1 MTHGVQIR
9 RSIGDGSQGGSEG
22 LDTCDYLVYPVGAV
36 LTDKPRTQT
45 GIPKHLCDIGAASE
59 LAARLF
65 DCALDRHYDGLRG
78 ATQTWTGNRCRLI
91 EAGGQL
97 HRALAQPRLPYR

>member
-1 MTHGVQIR
+1 MTHGVQVR

-22 LDTCDYLVYPVGAV
+22 LGTCEYLVYPVGAT

-45 GIPKHLCDIGAASE
+45 GIPKHLCDIGEASE

-65 DCALDRHYDGLRG
+65 NHVLNQQCNGLRWSH
-78 ATQTWTGNRCRLI
+78 ADLDWK
-91 EAGGQL
+91 
-97 HRALAQPRLPYR
+97 

>member
-1 MTHGVQIR
+1 MTYGVQIR

-36 LTDKPRTQT
+36 LTDKLCTQT

-65 DCALDRHYDGLRG
+65 NHVLNQQCNGLRWSH
-78 ATQTWTGNRCRLI
+78 AELDWK
-91 EAGGQL
+91 
-97 HRALAQPRLPYR
+97 

>member
-9 RSIGDGSQGGSEG
+9 YSIGDGSPGGSEG
-22 LDTCDYLVYPVGAV
+22 LNACDYPTYPVGAA
-36 LTDKPRTQT
+36 LTDEPRTQT

-65 DCALDRHYDGLRG
+65 NHVLNQRCNGMRWSHADLDWKQAPAH
-78 ATQTWTGNRCRLI
+78 
-91 EAGGQL
+91 
-97 HRALAQPRLPYR
+97 

>member
-9 RSIGDGSQGGSEG
+9 YSTRGGSQEGSEG
-22 LDTCDYLVYPVGAV
+22 LDTCDYLVYPVGAA

-65 DCALDRHYDGLRG
+65 NHVLNQQCNGLRFGLETG
-78 ATQTWTGNRCRLI
+78 AGSLRLPNDAA
-91 EAGGQL
+91 EPDFA
-97 HRALAQPRLPYR
+97 RLPYR

>member
-9 RSIGDGSQGGSEG
+9 YSTRGGSQEGSEG
-22 LDTCDYLVYPVGAV
+22 LDTCDYLVYPVGAA

-65 DCALDRHYDGLRG
+65 DCALDRHCDGLRG
-78 ATQTWTGNRCRLI
+78 GPRRLGLEI
-91 EAGGQL
+91 GASLLRLPNDDAGPDF
-97 HRALAQPRLPYR
+97 ARLPYR

>member
-22 LDTCDYLVYPVGAV
+22 LDTCEYLVYPVGAA

-65 DCALDRHYDGLRG
+65 NHVLNQQCSGLRWSH
-78 ATQTWTGNRCRLI
+78 ADLDWK
-91 EAGGQL
+91 
-97 HRALAQPRLPYR
+97 

>member
-9 RSIGDGSQGGSEG
+9 YSIGDGSQGGSEG
-22 LDTCDYLVYPVGAV
+22 LDTYDYLVYPVGAA

-45 GIPKHLCDIGAASE
+45 GIPKHLRDIGEASE

-65 DCALDRHYDGLRG
+65 NHVLNQRCNGLRWSRADLDRKQVPAH
-78 ATQTWTGNRCRLI
+78 
-91 EAGGQL
+91 
-97 HRALAQPRLPYR
+97 